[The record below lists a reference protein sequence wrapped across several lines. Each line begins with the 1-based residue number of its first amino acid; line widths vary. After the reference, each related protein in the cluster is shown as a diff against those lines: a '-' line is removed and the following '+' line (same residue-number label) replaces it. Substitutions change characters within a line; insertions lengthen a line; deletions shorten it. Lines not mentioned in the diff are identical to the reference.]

1 LSEEAQHDQARMLA
15 WRVGSYISEIEIQGH
30 EDPVFCLTDLGQM
43 SVANADELLITDG
56 SGLVSGGT

>member
-1 LSEEAQHDQARMLA
+1 MLA
-15 WRVGSYISEIEIQGH
+15 WRVGSYISEIEIQGY

-43 SVANADELLITDG
+43 SIANADELLIIDS

>member
-1 LSEEAQHDQARMLA
+1 MSEEAQRDQARMLA
-15 WRVGSYISEIEIQGH
+15 WRVGSYISEIEIQGY

-43 SVANADELLITDG
+43 SIANADELLIIDS